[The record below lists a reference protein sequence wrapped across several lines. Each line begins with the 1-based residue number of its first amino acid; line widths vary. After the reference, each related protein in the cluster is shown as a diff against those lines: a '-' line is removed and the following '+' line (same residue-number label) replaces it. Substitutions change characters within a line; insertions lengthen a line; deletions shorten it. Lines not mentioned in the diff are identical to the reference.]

1 MGLGGSDGGRR
12 WGLVSFSLN
21 ALNRIGGLDL
31 GSNCTTDVKTFVV
44 VSPAKAEY
52 VERVCFYVF
61 IRKSEKGSF

>member
-12 WGLVSFSLN
+12 LGLVSFSLN

-44 VSPAKAEY
+44 VSPAFTQRLNMLKG
-52 VERVCFYVF
+52 CVF
-61 IRKSEKGSF
+61 MFL